1 LQVETAG
8 RAARLGA
15 GPPGGAGRRRE
26 SDAASRAGR
35 LGPLAA
41 DTDGAGFLPGKRHE
55 YLDAELNLID
65 VRDVALGMTAAMER
79 GVPGRRYLLGHEN
92 LSIREV
98 FGLLARLTG
107 LAEPHRKVPYAVALA
122 AAYVSEWVAD
132 VCTHRVPAAT
142 VTGVKLTRRVMHFDA
157 GPSLAE
163 LRLRPRPV
171 IEALRDA
178 VRWFRE
184 VHWVRGDE

>member
-1 LQVETAG
+1 M
-8 RAARLGA
+8 
-15 GPPGGAGRRRE
+15 
-26 SDAASRAGR
+26 
-35 LGPLAA
+35 
-41 DTDGAGFLPGKRHE
+41 
-55 YLDAELNLID
+55 
-65 VRDVALGMTAAMER
+65 VRAMER

-92 LSIREV
+92 LSVREV
-98 FGLLARLTG
+98 FARLARLTG
-107 LAEPHRKVPYAVALA
+107 LAEPRRKVPYAVALA

-163 LRLRPRPV
+163 LGLQPRPV

-178 VRWFRE
+178 VEWFRE
-184 VHWVRGDE
+184 VHW